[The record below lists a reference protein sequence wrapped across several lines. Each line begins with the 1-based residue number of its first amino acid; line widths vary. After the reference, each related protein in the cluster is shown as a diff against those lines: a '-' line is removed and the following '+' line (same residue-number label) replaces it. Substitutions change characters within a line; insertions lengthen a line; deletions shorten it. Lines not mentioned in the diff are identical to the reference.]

1 MNQRV
6 QVGARFRSQL
16 LAPDRCSSTRR
27 GPSTMTHAGLP
38 EPASNAPAQTKRDA
52 LRALRLC
59 RWPPSGLACVPRGLR
74 LWATAFRERLLQPG
88 QLAVLEPQ
96 SETVRE
102 GRGIHGQIL
111 HPQVDQVVGCLE
123 AAVPSDIDGSEPDC
137 RRGEPVLGTW
147 AVGEESIPIRH
158 QRHPL
163 NFRTFRIRLW
173 IVARS
178 RLRVADPVGVA
189 HLNRCAWFVGDQ
201 TAGSPCGSGK
211 QCPHN
216 VTGRAVESSRL
227 PVCSAGSAS
236 PTTRR
241 GMQVPLAGR

>member
-1 MNQRV
+1 M
-6 QVGARFRSQL
+6 
-16 LAPDRCSSTRR
+16 RR
-27 GPSTMTHAGLP
+27 GHSTMTHAGLP

-52 LRALRLC
+52 LGALWLC
-59 RWPPSGLACVPRGLR
+59 RWPPGGLACVPTGLR
-74 LWATAFRERLLQPG
+74 LCATAFRERLLQPG

-158 QRHPL
+158 QRHLL
-163 NFRTFRIRLW
+163 NFRTFRTRPR
-173 IVARS
+173 IVPRS
-178 RLRVADPVGVA
+178 RLRVAASCRGRITS
-189 HLNRCAWFVGDQ
+189 HC
-201 TAGSPCGSGK
+201 
-211 QCPHN
+211 
-216 VTGRAVESSRL
+216 RAVDPLRRLGDGSRQ
-227 PVCSAGSAS
+227 
-236 PTTRR
+236 RR
-241 GMQVPLAGR
+241 GPSIRNRARPNRREGRFQEERTG